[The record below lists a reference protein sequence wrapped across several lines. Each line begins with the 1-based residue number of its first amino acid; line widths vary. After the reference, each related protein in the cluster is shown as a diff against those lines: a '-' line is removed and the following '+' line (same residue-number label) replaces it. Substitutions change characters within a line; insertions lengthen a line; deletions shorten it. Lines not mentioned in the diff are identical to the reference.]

1 MDPVSAAPVAGSA
14 GIPAAPRTP
23 ASSPPSAGRSRTDV
37 PPPAGSSPPH
47 TPLAAPA
54 RTVPRLSSLRP
65 LPILAEDLLMPDFCS
80 GPAGLS
86 GRSMRDYL
94 SGALMIR
101 GQKSEWVSNGTFAT
115 HAALYVSLESAR
127 SMGMAGGGVAVVSLA
142 LPGVSRG
149 KPLDK
154 LGQRGLNQ
162 GEIFFDNVRIPRH
175 YMVVTPDTY
184 EDHFRMILTSANG
197 MMATA
202 FTGLARAAYELA
214 LDYSMQRVQGGRP
227 ICP

>member
-65 LPILAEDLLMPDFCS
+65 LPILAEDLLLPDFCS
-80 GPAGLS
+80 GPAALS

-94 SGALMIR
+94 SGALKRTDLDNEAYCVNRVRTILATTT
-101 GQKSEWVSNGTFAT
+101 VSKREGR
-115 HAALYVSLESAR
+115 LELVSL
-127 SMGMAGGGVAVVSLA
+127 L
-142 LPGVSRG
+142 
-149 KPLDK
+149 
-154 LGQRGLNQ
+154 
-162 GEIFFDNVRIPRH
+162 
-175 YMVVTPDTY
+175 
-184 EDHFRMILTSANG
+184 
-197 MMATA
+197 
-202 FTGLARAAYELA
+202 
-214 LDYSMQRVQGGRP
+214 
-227 ICP
+227 

>member
-65 LPILAEDLLMPDFCS
+65 LPILAEDLLLPDFCS
-80 GPAGLS
+80 GPAALS

-94 SGALMIR
+94 SGALTSRGRVRQHHGWLSRQGLVPKSHVDYHNRARGDPVPQHPCAYSDGRDPLLNPLLTCPKGSDGEQR
-101 GQKSEWVSNGTFAT
+101 GQAEPYCLSRRTIP
-115 HAALYVSLESAR
+115 
-127 SMGMAGGGVAVVSLA
+127 
-142 LPGVSRG
+142 LPPS
-149 KPLDK
+149 
-154 LGQRGLNQ
+154 
-162 GEIFFDNVRIPRH
+162 
-175 YMVVTPDTY
+175 
-184 EDHFRMILTSANG
+184 TS
-197 MMATA
+197 T
-202 FTGLARAAYELA
+202 TSPSWR
-214 LDYSMQRVQGGRP
+214 
-227 ICP
+227 